1 MLLFFLQKRIKAS
14 EKERLTAE
22 KLAQKSIKELQEV
35 NERHEVFFYPF
46 FFFLSFLLGDVWEM
60 CVLSLLALTLDFF
73 GFLISLPAECGDCIE
88 YRSLLQRRRR
98 CDAGGGDRVVEAGLA
113 SIRTKAWHATE

>member
-1 MLLFFLQKRIKAS
+1 MLLVLQKRIKAS

-60 CVLSLLALTLDFF
+60 FVLSLLALTLNFLDF
-73 GFLISLPAECGDCIE
+73 
-88 YRSLLQRRRR
+88 
-98 CDAGGGDRVVEAGLA
+98 
-113 SIRTKAWHATE
+113 